1 MVRTGISIYGL
12 NPYDADYND
21 WLDPEARSAISELK
35 PVFSLKTRISFI
47 KSVSSGEIIS
57 YCGTFKTK
65 RDSIIATV
73 PVGYADGYSR
83 LLTNKAIVLINGKP
97 APVVGNITMDQFMID
112 ITDITGDNNG
122 NNISIGDEVILIGS
136 SAGQSIT
143 AEDIARLMGTISYEV
158 VCMFKNRIPRIYVR

>member
-21 WLDPEARSAISELK
+21 WLDPEARGAVSNLK
-35 PVFSLKTRISFI
+35 PVFSLKTKISFI
-47 KSVSSGEIIS
+47 KSVPGGEIIS

-73 PVGYADGYSR
+73 PLGYADGYSR
-83 LLTNKAIVLINGKP
+83 LLANKAIVLINGKP

-112 ITDITGDNNG
+112 ITDIAGD
-122 NNISIGDEVILIGS
+122 NNISIGDEVILIGN
-136 SAGQSIT
+136 SAGQKIT
-143 AEDIARLMGTISYEV
+143 ADDIARLMGTISYEV
-158 VCMFKNRIPRIYVR
+158 VCMFKSRIPRIYIR